1 MERKEKK
8 RERQS
13 GRRRRVEWGR
23 PGQFALGG
31 PGSAAAK
38 SRINHE
44 AVVLCR
50 PSLSPLSL
58 SLSLL
63 SPSVCRHAPCISLIW
78 LARVWCGE
86 VVSFLD
92 EGQFAIKSLLTECLW
107 VCYRC
112 KICRMNVCMY
122 V

>member
-58 SLSLL
+58 SLSSPHL
-63 SPSVCRHAPCISLIW
+63 SAGMHPASASYGWPVYGVERLYPS
-78 LARVWCGE
+78 
-86 VVSFLD
+86 
-92 EGQFAIKSLLTECLW
+92 
-107 VCYRC
+107 
-112 KICRMNVCMY
+112 
-122 V
+122 